1 MTVEVKL
8 AMKRS
13 ENTKGLRQSKD
24 VLRINGLWFSLG
36 KNLISIRDLESC

>member
-13 ENTKGLRQSKD
+13 ENTKGLRQSKH

-36 KNLISIRDLESC
+36 SKI